1 MARDLLASASRASAA
16 LSGIMPP
23 WLTAIFSVAASICI
37 VTLAVFL
44 CGRSSHS
51 VDHDGIPKKKP
62 AAAKAAKPVAAK
74 AAKPAAAKAVKPA
87 KASRAAS
94 FGTTD
99 VSGAAYLAGVTAGLG
114 SSGCGGGGGGGGG
127 CGGGGGG
134 GGGCGGG
141 GGGGGC

>member
-1 MARDLLASASRASAA
+1 MARDLLASASRASVA

-23 WLTAIFSVAASICI
+23 WLTAIFTVAASLCI
-37 VTLAVFL
+37 VSLAVFL
-44 CGRSSHS
+44 CGRSSLS

-62 AAAKAAKPVAAK
+62 AASKAAKPVAAK
-74 AAKPAAAKAVKPA
+74 AAKPAAAKAAKTA

-94 FGTTD
+94 YGSTD
-99 VSGAAYLAGVTAGLG
+99 GFGAAYLAAVTAGG
-114 SSGCGGGGGGGGG
+114 DQGGCCGGGGGG

-141 GGGGGC
+141 GCGGG